1 MTSWFDDLMIEIE
14 KKEEDR
20 RIQMNKIRCDQ
31 VLQAISVLEV
41 KIAEVNDIA
50 SKERAILDEWEQS
63 QTSKLERQVDWLA
76 RQLEAFIRS
85 ADQKS
90 IVLPHGSIHLRMG
103 RPKVAVVDLEK
114 FLPVG
119 ERLKLIREKPSAKE
133 ADLNAISAYIRRF
146 GKPPPFIAYT
156 PAVVNFS
163 YKTKGSN
170 DVEQQTEVG
179 DSGCTDQ
186 VEAATQ

>member
-1 MTSWFDDLMIEIE
+1 
-14 KKEEDR
+14 
-20 RIQMNKIRCDQ
+20 
-31 VLQAISVLEV
+31 
-41 KIAEVNDIA
+41 
-50 SKERAILDEWEQS
+50 
-63 QTSKLERQVDWLA
+63 
-76 RQLEAFIRS
+76 
-85 ADQKS
+85 
-90 IVLPHGSIHLRMG
+90 MG